1 MTTQL
6 NSKRRLAPYIL
17 VELSNITSV
26 AASAMVFIALPWL
39 ALELTGS
46 AASAGAL
53 VALTSI
59 PGIFF
64 GPILGTLIDRIGRRL
79 SGYIAEGLSA
89 ITILMIPIANAFI
102 EITIVLLVLLALSR
116 AMVNPAGGT
125 ARKSIIPDVAGP
137 AGLSLERANSIHEAV
152 FATGFAIGPAVG
164 ALFIGLIGP
173 YDVFIV
179 VAIFSAASAVSMFF
193 VRTSEA
199 RGDGVSETGS
209 LLKDTLYGAKTILK
223 TPAVLLGMGFVMTLA
238 MIYLPT
244 EMVVLPAH
252 FNALDNAEGLGFLIS
267 TMAGASVAGAL
278 LFEKLQRRFKYSTIL
293 KFGFIGLGSSVLLM
307 SLLPPFWVLLILGA
321 VLGFSWGPLMPMLN
335 TVIQRVIPENMRGR
349 VFGIE
354 MTIWGAG
361 PTLTAVGVGLAVDGV
376 GVQPVY
382 FVLACIV
389 LTLAVLITFN
399 KSNKQLDAA
408 RDLAPVN

>member
-1 MTTQL
+1 L
-6 NSKRRLAPYIL
+6 PYLL

-26 AASAMVFIALPWL
+26 ISGSMVFIALPWL
-39 ALELTGS
+39 ALEITGS

-64 GPILGTLIDRIGRRL
+64 GPILGTLIDRIGRRI
-79 SGYIAEGLSA
+79 SGFVSEVLTAL
-89 ITILMIPIANAFI
+89 TILLIPVVHNSI
-102 EITIVLLVLLALSR
+102 EISFALLVLLALGR
-116 AMVNPAGGT
+116 AIVSPASST

-137 AGLSLERANSIHEAV
+137 SGLSLERANSIHEAV
-152 FATGFAIGPAVG
+152 FATGFAIGPAVA

-173 YDVFIV
+173 FDVFYV
-179 VAIFSAASAVSMFF
+179 VALFSTLSATALFF
-193 VRTSEA
+193 VRTKES

-209 LLKDTLYGAKTILK
+209 LLQDTILGAKTILK
-223 TPAVLLGMGFVMTLA
+223 TPAVLLGLSFVMTLA

-252 FNALDNAEGLGFLIS
+252 FNALDYAEGLGLLIS
-267 TMAGASVAGAL
+267 TMAGASVVGAL
-278 LFEKLQRRFKYSTIL
+278 LFEKLQKRFKYSTIL

-307 SLLPPFWVLLILGA
+307 SLLPPFWVMLILGA

-361 PTLTAVGVGLAVDGV
+361 PTLTAVVVGIAVDGF

-382 FVLACIV
+382 FVLATIV
-389 LTLAVLITFN
+389 LALSVFVSFN

-408 RDLAPVN
+408 RDLAPAI

>member
-1 MTTQL
+1 M
-6 NSKRRLAPYIL
+6 PYLL
-17 VELSNITSV
+17 VELSNITSII
-26 AASAMVFIALPWL
+26 SGSMVFIALPWL
-39 ALELTGS
+39 ALEITGS

-64 GPILGTLIDRIGRRL
+64 GPILGTLIDRIGRRI
-79 SGYIAEGLSA
+79 SGFVSEVLTAL
-89 ITILMIPIANAFI
+89 TILLIPVVHNSI
-102 EITIVLLVLLALSR
+102 EISFALLVLLALGR
-116 AMVNPAGGT
+116 AIVSPASST

-137 AGLSLERANSIHEAV
+137 SGLSLERANSIHEAV
-152 FATGFAIGPAVG
+152 FATGFAIGPAVA

-173 YDVFIV
+173 FDVFYV
-179 VAIFSAASAVSMFF
+179 VALFSTLSATALFF
-193 VRTSEA
+193 VRTKES

-209 LLKDTLYGAKTILK
+209 LLQDTILGAKTILK
-223 TPAVLLGMGFVMTLA
+223 TPAVLLGLSFVMTLA

-252 FNALDNAEGLGFLIS
+252 FNALDYAEGLGLLIS
-267 TMAGASVAGAL
+267 TMAGASVVGAL
-278 LFEKLQRRFKYSTIL
+278 LFEKLQKRFKYSTIL

-307 SLLPPFWVLLILGA
+307 SLLPPFWVMLILGA

-361 PTLTAVGVGLAVDGV
+361 PTLTAVIVGIAVDGF

-382 FVLACIV
+382 FVLATIV
-389 LTLAVLITFN
+389 LALSVFVSFN

-408 RDLAPVN
+408 RDLAPAI

>member
-1 MTTQL
+1 
-6 NSKRRLAPYIL
+6 
-17 VELSNITSV
+17 
-26 AASAMVFIALPWL
+26 MVFIALPWL
-39 ALELTGS
+39 ALEITGS

-59 PGIFF
+59 PAIIF
-64 GPILGTLIDRIGRRL
+64 GPILGTLIDRIGRRI
-79 SGYIAEGLSA
+79 SGFVSEVLTAL
-89 ITILMIPIANAFI
+89 TILLIPVVHSSI
-102 EITIVLLVLLALSR
+102 EITFALLVLLALGR
-116 AMVNPAGGT
+116 AIVSPASST

-137 AGLSLERANSIHEAV
+137 SGLSLERANSIHEAV
-152 FATGFAIGPAVG
+152 FATGFAIGPAVA

-173 YDVFIV
+173 FDVFYV
-179 VAIFSAASAVSMFF
+179 VACFSALSATALFF
-193 VRTSEA
+193 VKTAEA

-209 LLKDTLYGAKTILK
+209 LLRDTILGAKTILK
-223 TPAVLLGMGFVMTLA
+223 TPAVLLGLSFVMTLA
-238 MIYLPT
+238 MVYLPT

-252 FNALDNAEGLGFLIS
+252 FNALDNAEGLGILIS
-267 TMAGASVAGAL
+267 TMAGASVVGAL
-278 LFEKLQRRFKYSTIL
+278 LFEKLQKIFRYSTIL

-307 SLLPPFWVLLILGA
+307 SLLPPFWILLILGA

-361 PTLTAVGVGLAVDGV
+361 PTLTAVAVGIAVDGV

-382 FVLACIV
+382 FFLAAIV
-389 LTLAVLITFN
+389 LVLSVFVSFN

-408 RDLAPVN
+408 RDLAPAI

>member
-1 MTTQL
+1 LSNQL
-6 NSKRRLAPYIL
+6 GTKRRLAPYVL

-26 AASAMVFIALPWL
+26 ISTSMAFIALPWL

-64 GPILGTLIDRIGRRL
+64 GPVLGTLIDRIGRRL
-79 SGYIAEGLSA
+79 SGYIAEALAAVS
-89 ITILMIPIANAFI
+89 ILMIPIANAYV
-102 EITIVLLVLLALSR
+102 EITFILLVLLALSR
-116 AMVNPAGGT
+116 AIVSPAGGT

-137 AGLSLERANSIHEAV
+137 AKLSLERANSIHEAV

-173 YDVFIV
+173 YDVFLV
-179 VAIFSAASAVSMFF
+179 VAIFSALSAVSMFF
-193 VRTSEA
+193 VRAKEE
-199 RGDGVSETGS
+199 RGDGISETGS
-209 LLKDTLYGAKTILK
+209 LLRDTVLGAKTILK
-223 TPAVLLGMGFVMTLA
+223 TPAVLLGLSFVMTLA

-252 FNALDNAEGLGFLIS
+252 FNALENAEGLGLLIS

-278 LFEKLQRRFKYSTIL
+278 LFERLQKRLKYSTIL
-293 KFGFIGLGSSVLLM
+293 KLGFIGIGTSVLGM
-307 SLLPPFWVLLILGA
+307 SLLPALPIMLILGA

-361 PTLTAVGVGLAVDGV
+361 PTLTAVGVGLAVDGF

-382 FVLACIV
+382 FFLAAIVLVLAVFIS
-389 LTLAVLITFN
+389 FN
-399 KSNKQLDAA
+399 RGNKDLNKAQL
-408 RDLAPVN
+408 LAPAV

>member
-1 MTTQL
+1 L
-6 NSKRRLAPYIL
+6 PYLL
-17 VELSNITSV
+17 VELSNITSII
-26 AASAMVFIALPWL
+26 SGSMVFIALPWL
-39 ALELTGS
+39 ALEITGS

-64 GPILGTLIDRIGRRL
+64 GPILGTLIDRIGRRI
-79 SGYIAEGLSA
+79 SGFVSEVLTAL
-89 ITILMIPIANAFI
+89 TILLIPVVHNSI
-102 EITIVLLVLLALSR
+102 EISFALLVLLALGR
-116 AMVNPAGGT
+116 AIVSPASST

-137 AGLSLERANSIHEAV
+137 SGLSLERANSIHEAV
-152 FATGFAIGPAVG
+152 FATGFAIGPAVA

-173 YDVFIV
+173 FDVFYV
-179 VAIFSAASAVSMFF
+179 VALFSTLSATALFF
-193 VRTSEA
+193 VRTKES

-209 LLKDTLYGAKTILK
+209 LLQDTILGAKTILK
-223 TPAVLLGMGFVMTLA
+223 TPAVLLGLSFVMTLA

-252 FNALDNAEGLGFLIS
+252 FNALDYAEGLGLLIS
-267 TMAGASVAGAL
+267 TMAGASVVGAL
-278 LFEKLQRRFKYSTIL
+278 LFEKLQKRFKYSTIL

-307 SLLPPFWVLLILGA
+307 SLLPPFWVMLILGA

-361 PTLTAVGVGLAVDGV
+361 PTLTAVIVGIAVDGF

-382 FVLACIV
+382 FVLATIV
-389 LTLAVLITFN
+389 LALSVFVSFN

-408 RDLAPVN
+408 RELAPAI

>member
-1 MTTQL
+1 MARQKGSTL
-6 NSKRRLAPYIL
+6 PYLL

-26 AASAMVFIALPWL
+26 ISGSMVFIALPWL
-39 ALELTGS
+39 ALEITGS

-64 GPILGTLIDRIGRRL
+64 GPILGTLIDRIGRRI
-79 SGYIAEGLSA
+79 SGFISEVLTAL
-89 ITILMIPIANAFI
+89 TILLIPVVHSSI
-102 EITIVLLVLLALSR
+102 EISFALLVLLALGR
-116 AMVNPAGGT
+116 AIVSPASST

-137 AGLSLERANSIHEAV
+137 SGLSLERANSIHEAV
-152 FATGFAIGPAVG
+152 FATGFAIGPAV
-164 ALFIGLIGP
+164 AAFFIGLIGP
-173 YDVFIV
+173 FDVFYV
-179 VAIFSAASAVSMFF
+179 VALFSTLSAIALFF
-193 VRTSEA
+193 VRTKES

-209 LLKDTLYGAKTILK
+209 LLQDTILGAKTILK
-223 TPAVLLGMGFVMTLA
+223 TPAVLLGLSFTMTLA

-252 FNALDNAEGLGFLIS
+252 FNALNYAEGLGILIS
-267 TMAGASVAGAL
+267 TMAGASVVGAL
-278 LFEKLQRRFKYSTIL
+278 LFEKLQKKFKYSTIL

-307 SLLPPFWVLLILGA
+307 SFLPPFWILLILGA

-361 PTLTAVGVGLAVDGV
+361 PTLTAVAVGIAVDGV

-382 FVLACIV
+382 FVLAVIV
-389 LTLAVLITFN
+389 LALSVFVSFN

-408 RDLAPVN
+408 RDLAPAI

>member
-1 MTTQL
+1 M
-6 NSKRRLAPYIL
+6 APYL
-17 VELSNITSV
+17 FVELSNITSV
-26 AASAMVFIALPWL
+26 ISGSMVFIALPWL
-39 ALELTGS
+39 ALEITGS

-64 GPILGTLIDRIGRRL
+64 GPILGTLIDRIGRRV
-79 SGYIAEGLSA
+79 SGFISEVLTAL
-89 ITILMIPIANAFI
+89 TILLIPVVHSSI
-102 EITIVLLVLLALSR
+102 EISFALLVLLALGR
-116 AMVNPAGGT
+116 AIVSPASST
-125 ARKSIIPDVAGP
+125 ARKSILPDVAGP
-137 AGLSLERANSIHEAV
+137 SGLSLERANSIHEAV
-152 FATGFAIGPAVG
+152 FATGFAIGPAVA

-173 YDVFIV
+173 FDVFYV
-179 VAIFSAASAVSMFF
+179 VALFSTLSATALFF
-193 VRTSEA
+193 ARTKES

-209 LLKDTLYGAKTILK
+209 LLQDTILGAKTILK
-223 TPAVLLGMGFVMTLA
+223 TPAVLLGLSFVMTLA

-252 FNALDNAEGLGFLIS
+252 FNALNYAEGLGLLIS
-267 TMAGASVAGAL
+267 TMASASVVGAL
-278 LFEKLQRRFKYSTIL
+278 LFEKLQKRFKYSTIM

-307 SLLPPFWVLLILGA
+307 SFLPPFWVMLILGA

-361 PTLTAVGVGLAVDGV
+361 PTLTAVVVGIAVDGF

-382 FVLACIV
+382 FVLAVIV
-389 LTLAVLITFN
+389 LALSVFVSFN

-408 RDLAPVN
+408 RDLAPAT

>member
-1 MTTQL
+1 MAKTKHSL
-6 NSKRRLAPYIL
+6 VPYFF

-26 AASAMVFIALPWL
+26 IATSMVFIALPWL
-39 ALELTGS
+39 ALEITGS

-64 GPILGTLIDRIGRRL
+64 GPILGTLIDRIGRRI
-79 SGYIAEGLSA
+79 SGFISEALAAIA
-89 ITILMIPIANAFI
+89 ILMIPVANMYV
-102 EITIVLLVLLALSR
+102 EITFVLLVLLALSR
-116 AMVNPAGGT
+116 AMVSPAGGT

-164 ALFIGLIGP
+164 AFFIGLIGP
-173 YDVFIV
+173 YNVFIV
-179 VAIFSAASAVSMFF
+179 VAVFSALSALAIFL
-193 VRTSEA
+193 VRVTEA

-209 LLKDTLYGAKTILK
+209 LFKDTVLGAKTILK
-223 TPAVLLGMGFVMTLA
+223 TPAVLLGMSFVMTLA

-252 FNALDNAEGLGFLIS
+252 FNAINSAEGLGLLIS

-278 LFEKLQRRFKYSTIL
+278 LFEKLQQRFRYSTIL
-293 KFGFIGLGSSVLLM
+293 KFGFIGIGTSVLLM
-307 SLLPPFWVLLILGA
+307 SLLPALPVMLILGA

-361 PTLTAVGVGLAVDGV
+361 PTLTAVAVGLAVDGV

-382 FVLACIV
+382 FFLASLVLA
-389 LTLAVLITFN
+389 LAVFITFN
-399 KSNKQLDAA
+399 KANRQLDAA
-408 RDLAPVN
+408 RELAPEP

>member
-1 MTTQL
+1 
-6 NSKRRLAPYIL
+6 LARQKGSTLPYLL

-26 AASAMVFIALPWL
+26 ISGSMVFIALPWL
-39 ALELTGS
+39 ALEITGS

-53 VALTSI
+53 IALTSI

-64 GPILGTLIDRIGRRL
+64 GPILGTLIDRIGRRI
-79 SGYIAEGLSA
+79 SGFVSEVLSA
-89 ITILMIPIANAFI
+89 LTILLIPVVHNSI
-102 EITIVLLVLLALSR
+102 EITFALLVLLALGR
-116 AMVNPAGGT
+116 AIVSPASLT

-137 AGLSLERANSIHEAV
+137 SGLSLERANSIHEAV
-152 FATGFAIGPAVG
+152 FATGFAIGPAVA

-173 YDVFIV
+173 FDVFYIV
-179 VAIFSAASAVSMFF
+179 AFFSTLSATALFF
-193 VRTSEA
+193 VKTKEA

-209 LLKDTLYGAKTILK
+209 LLKDTILGAKTILN
-223 TPAVLLGMGFVMTLA
+223 TPAVLLGMSFVMTLA
-238 MIYLPT
+238 MVYLPT

-252 FNALDNAEGLGFLIS
+252 FNALNYAEGLGILIS
-267 TMAGASVAGAL
+267 TMAGASVVGAL
-278 LFEKLQRRFKYSTIL
+278 LFERLQKLFKYSTIL
-293 KFGFIGLGSSVLLM
+293 KFGFIGLGSSVMLM
-307 SLLPPFWVLLILGA
+307 SLMPPFLIMLVLGA

-361 PTLTAVGVGLAVDGV
+361 PTLTAVAVGLAVDGF

-382 FVLACIV
+382 FFLAALVLGISVIV
-389 LTLAVLITFN
+389 SFN
-399 KSNKQLDAA
+399 RTNQKLDDAKFVVA
-408 RDLAPVN
+408 Q

>member
-1 MTTQL
+1 
-6 NSKRRLAPYIL
+6 LAPYIF
-17 VELSNITSV
+17 VELSNITGVIAGS
-26 AASAMVFIALPWL
+26 MVFIALPWL
-39 ALELTGS
+39 ALEITGS

-64 GPILGTLIDRIGRRL
+64 GPILGTLIDRIGRRI
-79 SGYIAEGLSA
+79 SGTIAEALA
-89 ITILMIPIANAFI
+89 ALTILLIPVVHNSI
-102 EITIVLLVLLALSR
+102 EITFALLVLLALGR
-116 AMVNPAGGT
+116 AIVSPACST

-137 AGLSLERANSIHEAV
+137 AGISLERANSIHEAV

-173 YDVFIV
+173 FDVFYV
-179 VAIFSAASAVSMFF
+179 VAFFSTLSAIALFLVK
-193 VRTSEA
+193 TQEA

-209 LLKDTLYGAKTILK
+209 LFRDTVLGAKTILK

-238 MIYLPT
+238 MVYLPT

-252 FNALDNAEGLGFLIS
+252 FNALDYAEGLGLLIS
-267 TMAGASVAGAL
+267 TMAGASVVGAL
-278 LFEKLQRRFKYSTIL
+278 LFEKLQMMFKYSTIL

-307 SLLPPFWVLLILGA
+307 SLLPPFWILLILGA

-361 PTLTAVGVGLAVDGV
+361 PTLTAVAVGVAVDGV

-382 FVLACIV
+382 FFLAAIVLALSV
-389 LTLAVLITFN
+389 FVSFN

-408 RDLAPVN
+408 RDLAPVS

>member
-1 MTTQL
+1 
-6 NSKRRLAPYIL
+6 
-17 VELSNITSV
+17 
-26 AASAMVFIALPWL
+26 MVFIALPWL
-39 ALELTGS
+39 ALEITGS

-64 GPILGTLIDRIGRRL
+64 GPILGTLIDRIGRRI
-79 SGYIAEGLSA
+79 SGFISEVLTAL
-89 ITILMIPIANAFI
+89 TILLIPVVHNSI
-102 EITIVLLVLLALSR
+102 EISFALLVLLALGR
-116 AMVNPAGGT
+116 AIVSPASST

-137 AGLSLERANSIHEAV
+137 SGLSLERANSIHEAV
-152 FATGFAIGPAVG
+152 FATGFAIGPAVA

-173 YDVFIV
+173 FDVFYV
-179 VAIFSAASAVSMFF
+179 VALFSTLSATALFF
-193 VRTSEA
+193 VRTKES

-209 LLKDTLYGAKTILK
+209 LLQDTILGAKTILK
-223 TPAVLLGMGFVMTLA
+223 TPAVLLGLSFVMTLA

-252 FNALDNAEGLGFLIS
+252 FNALDYAEGLGLLIS
-267 TMAGASVAGAL
+267 TMAGASVVGAL
-278 LFEKLQRRFKYSTIL
+278 LFEKLQTRFKYSTIL

-307 SLLPPFWVLLILGA
+307 SLLPPFWVMLILGA

-361 PTLTAVGVGLAVDGV
+361 PTLTAVVVGIAVDGV

-382 FVLACIV
+382 FVLATIV
-389 LTLAVLITFN
+389 LALSVFVSFN

-408 RDLAPVN
+408 RDLAPAI

>member
-1 MTTQL
+1 
-6 NSKRRLAPYIL
+6 LARQKGSTLPYLL

-26 AASAMVFIALPWL
+26 ISGSMVFIALPWL
-39 ALELTGS
+39 ALEITGS

-64 GPILGTLIDRIGRRL
+64 GPILGTLIDRIGRRV
-79 SGYIAEGLSA
+79 SGFISEVLTAL
-89 ITILMIPIANAFI
+89 TILLIPVVHSSI
-102 EITIVLLVLLALSR
+102 EISFALLVLLALGR
-116 AMVNPAGGT
+116 AIVSPASST

-137 AGLSLERANSIHEAV
+137 SGLSLERANSIHEAV
-152 FATGFAIGPAVG
+152 FATGFAIGPAVA

-173 YDVFIV
+173 FDVFYV
-179 VAIFSAASAVSMFF
+179 VALFSTLSATALFF
-193 VRTSEA
+193 VRTKES

-209 LLKDTLYGAKTILK
+209 LLQDTILGAKTILK
-223 TPAVLLGMGFVMTLA
+223 TPAVLLGLSFVMTLA

-252 FNALDNAEGLGFLIS
+252 FNALDYAEGLGLLIS
-267 TMAGASVAGAL
+267 TMAGASVVGAL
-278 LFEKLQRRFKYSTIL
+278 LFEKLQTRFKYSTIL

-307 SLLPPFWVLLILGA
+307 SLLPPFWVMLILGA

-361 PTLTAVGVGLAVDGV
+361 PTLTAVVVGIAVDGV

-382 FVLACIV
+382 FVLAVIV
-389 LTLAVLITFN
+389 LALSVFVSFN

-408 RDLAPVN
+408 RDLAPAI

>member
-1 MTTQL
+1 
-6 NSKRRLAPYIL
+6 
-17 VELSNITSV
+17 
-26 AASAMVFIALPWL
+26 MVFIALPWL
-39 ALELTGS
+39 ALEITGS

-64 GPILGTLIDRIGRRL
+64 GPILGTLIDRIGRRI
-79 SGYIAEGLSA
+79 SGFISEVLTAV
-89 ITILMIPIANAFI
+89 TILLIPVVHNSI
-102 EITIVLLVLLALSR
+102 EISFALLVLLALGR
-116 AMVNPAGGT
+116 AIVSPASST

-137 AGLSLERANSIHEAV
+137 SGLSLERANSIHEAV
-152 FATGFAIGPAVG
+152 FATGFAIGPAVA

-173 YDVFIV
+173 FDVFYV
-179 VAIFSAASAVSMFF
+179 VAFFSTLSATALFF
-193 VRTSEA
+193 VRTKES

-209 LLKDTLYGAKTILK
+209 LLQDTILGAKTVLK
-223 TPAVLLGMGFVMTLA
+223 TPAVLLGLSFVMTLA
-238 MIYLPT
+238 MVYLPT

-252 FNALDNAEGLGFLIS
+252 FNALDYAEGLGILIS
-267 TMAGASVAGAL
+267 TMAGASVVGAL
-278 LFEKLQRRFKYSTIL
+278 LFEKLQKKFKYSTIM

-361 PTLTAVGVGLAVDGV
+361 PTLTAVAVGIAVDGV

-382 FVLACIV
+382 LFLAVIV
-389 LTLAVLITFN
+389 LVLSVFVSFN

-408 RDLAPVN
+408 RDLAPAT

>member
-1 MTTQL
+1 MSNQV
-6 NSKRRLAPYIL
+6 SIKRRLAPYIF
-17 VELSNITSV
+17 VEFSNITSV
-26 AASAMVFIALPWL
+26 IASSMVFIALPWL
-39 ALELTGS
+39 ALEITGS

-64 GPILGTLIDRIGRRL
+64 GPILGTLIDRIGRRV
-79 SGYIAEGLSA
+79 SGFISEALAA
-89 ITILMIPIANAFI
+89 ITILMIPIANAYV
-102 EITIVLLVLLALSR
+102 EITFVLLVLLAISR
-116 AMVNPAGGT
+116 AMVSPAGGT

-173 YDVFIV
+173 YNVFAV
-179 VAIFSAASAVSMFF
+179 VSVFSAISAVSIFL
-193 VRTSEA
+193 VKTTEA
-199 RGDGVSETGS
+199 RGDGISETGS
-209 LLKDTLYGAKTILK
+209 LFQDTILGAKTILK

-244 EMVVLPAH
+244 EMVVLPSH
-252 FNALDNAEGLGFLIS
+252 FNGIKSAEGLGILIS
-267 TMAGASVAGAL
+267 TMAGASVVGAL
-278 LFEKLQRRFKYSTIL
+278 LFEKLQKMFKYSTIL

-307 SLLPPFWVLLILGA
+307 SLLPPFWILLILGA

-361 PTLTAVGVGLAVDGV
+361 PTLTAVAVGIAVDSV

-382 FVLACIV
+382 FFLAAIVLALSV
-389 LTLAVLITFN
+389 FVSFN

-408 RDLAPVN
+408 RELTPAQ

>member
-1 MTTQL
+1 
-6 NSKRRLAPYIL
+6 
-17 VELSNITSV
+17 
-26 AASAMVFIALPWL
+26 MVFIALPWL

-59 PGIFF
+59 PGLFF
-64 GPILGTLIDRIGRRL
+64 GPILGTLIDRIGRRI
-79 SGYIAEGLSA
+79 SGYISEALSA
-89 ITILMIPIANAFI
+89 LTILMIPIANAFVD
-102 EITIVLLVLLALSR
+102 ITIVLLVLLALSR
-116 AMVNPAGGT
+116 ALVSPAGGT

-173 YDVFIV
+173 FDVFIV
-179 VAIFSAASAVSMFF
+179 VAIFSAISAVSMFL
-193 VRTSEA
+193 VRTKES

-209 LLKDTLYGAKTILK
+209 LLRDTLLGAKTILK
-223 TPAVLLGMGFVMTLA
+223 TPAVLLGMSFVMTLA

-252 FNALDNAEGLGFLIS
+252 FNKIDNAEGLGILIS
-267 TMAGASVAGAL
+267 TMAAASVVGAL
-278 LFEKLQRRFKYSTIL
+278 LFERLQKKFKYSTIL
-293 KFGFIGLGSSVLLM
+293 KLGFIGLGSSVLLM
-307 SLLPPFWVLLILGA
+307 SLLPPFWILLILGA

-335 TVIQRVIPENMRGR
+335 TVIQRVVPENMRGR

-382 FVLACIV
+382 FFLASIVLA
-389 LTLAVLITFN
+389 LAVFVSFN
-399 KSNKQLDAA
+399 KTNRQLDAA
-408 RDLAPVN
+408 RDLAPAT

>member
-1 MTTQL
+1 
-6 NSKRRLAPYIL
+6 LARQKGSTLPYLL

-26 AASAMVFIALPWL
+26 ISGSMVFIALPWL
-39 ALELTGS
+39 ALEITGS

-64 GPILGTLIDRIGRRL
+64 GPILGTLIDLIGRRI
-79 SGYIAEGLSA
+79 SGFISEVLTAL
-89 ITILMIPIANAFI
+89 TILLIPVVHNSI
-102 EITIVLLVLLALSR
+102 EISFALLVLLALGR
-116 AMVNPAGGT
+116 AIVSPASST

-137 AGLSLERANSIHEAV
+137 SGLSLERANSIHEAV
-152 FATGFAIGPAVG
+152 FATGFAIGPAVA

-173 YDVFIV
+173 FDVFYV
-179 VAIFSAASAVSMFF
+179 VALFSTLSATALFF
-193 VRTSEA
+193 VRTKES

-209 LLKDTLYGAKTILK
+209 LLQDTILGAKTILK
-223 TPAVLLGMGFVMTLA
+223 TPAVLLGLSFVMTLA

-252 FNALDNAEGLGFLIS
+252 FNALDYAEGLGLLIS
-267 TMAGASVAGAL
+267 TMAGASVVGAL
-278 LFEKLQRRFKYSTIL
+278 LFEKLQKRFKYSTIM

-307 SLLPPFWVLLILGA
+307 SFLPPFWVMLILGA

-361 PTLTAVGVGLAVDGV
+361 PTLTAVVVGIAVDGV

-382 FVLACIV
+382 FVLAVIV
-389 LTLAVLITFN
+389 LALSVFVSFN

-408 RDLAPVN
+408 RDLAPAA

>member
-1 MTTQL
+1 
-6 NSKRRLAPYIL
+6 
-17 VELSNITSV
+17 
-26 AASAMVFIALPWL
+26 MVFIALPWL
-39 ALELTGS
+39 ALEITGS

-64 GPILGTLIDRIGRRL
+64 GPILGTLIDRIGRRI
-79 SGYIAEGLSA
+79 SGFISEVLTAL
-89 ITILMIPIANAFI
+89 TILLIPIVHNSI
-102 EITIVLLVLLALSR
+102 EITFTLLVLLALGR
-116 AMVNPAGGT
+116 AIVSPASST

-137 AGLSLERANSIHEAV
+137 SGLSLERANSIHEAV
-152 FATGFAIGPAVG
+152 FATGFAIGPAVA

-173 YDVFIV
+173 FDVFYV
-179 VAIFSAASAVSMFF
+179 VAFFSALSATALFL
-193 VRTSEA
+193 VRTKES

-209 LLKDTLYGAKTILK
+209 LLQDTILGAKTIIK
-223 TPAVLLGMGFVMTLA
+223 TPAVLLGLSFVMTLA
-238 MIYLPT
+238 MVYLPT

-252 FNALDNAEGLGFLIS
+252 FNALDYAEGLGILIS
-267 TMAGASVAGAL
+267 TMAGASVVGAL
-278 LFEKLQRRFKYSTIL
+278 LFEKLQKRFKYSTIL

-307 SLLPPFWVLLILGA
+307 SFLPPFWILLILGA

-361 PTLTAVGVGLAVDGV
+361 PTLTAVAVGIAVDGV

-382 FVLACIV
+382 FFLAVIVLALSV
-389 LTLAVLITFN
+389 FVSFN

-408 RDLAPVN
+408 RDLAPAI

>member
-1 MTTQL
+1 
-6 NSKRRLAPYIL
+6 LARQKGSTLPYLL

-26 AASAMVFIALPWL
+26 ISGSMVFIALPWL
-39 ALELTGS
+39 ALEITGS

-64 GPILGTLIDRIGRRL
+64 GPILGTLIDRIGRRI
-79 SGYIAEGLSA
+79 SGFISEVLTAL
-89 ITILMIPIANAFI
+89 TILLIPVVHNSI
-102 EITIVLLVLLALSR
+102 EISFALLVLLALGR
-116 AMVNPAGGT
+116 AIVSPASST

-137 AGLSLERANSIHEAV
+137 SGLSLERANSIHEAV
-152 FATGFAIGPAVG
+152 FATGFAIGPAVA

-173 YDVFIV
+173 FDVFYV
-179 VAIFSAASAVSMFF
+179 VALFSTLSATALFF
-193 VRTSEA
+193 VRTKES

-209 LLKDTLYGAKTILK
+209 LLQDTILGARTILK
-223 TPAVLLGMGFVMTLA
+223 TPAVLLGLSFVMTLA

-252 FNALDNAEGLGFLIS
+252 FNALDYAEGLGLLIS
-267 TMAGASVAGAL
+267 TMAGASVVGAL
-278 LFEKLQRRFKYSTIL
+278 LFEKLQKRFKYSTIM

-307 SLLPPFWVLLILGA
+307 SFLPPFWVMLILGA

-361 PTLTAVGVGLAVDGV
+361 PTLTAVVVGIAVDGV

-382 FVLACIV
+382 FVLAVIV
-389 LTLAVLITFN
+389 LALSVFVSFN

-408 RDLAPVN
+408 RDLAPAA

>member
-1 MTTQL
+1 
-6 NSKRRLAPYIL
+6 
-17 VELSNITSV
+17 
-26 AASAMVFIALPWL
+26 MVFIALPWL
-39 ALELTGS
+39 ALELTGT
-46 AASAGAL
+46 AASAGVL

-59 PGIFF
+59 PGLFF
-64 GPILGTLIDRIGRRL
+64 GPILGTLIDRIGRRI
-79 SGYIAEGLSA
+79 SGYVSEALA
-89 ITILMIPIANAFI
+89 ALTILMIPIAHAFV
-102 EITIVLLVLLALSR
+102 EITIVLLVLLAVSR
-116 AMVNPAGGT
+116 AVVSPAGVT

-137 AGLSLERANSIHEAV
+137 ANLSLERANSIHEAV

-173 YDVFIV
+173 FDVFIV
-179 VAIFSAASAVSMFF
+179 VAIFSAISAIAMFL
-193 VRTSEA
+193 VRSPES

-209 LLKDTLYGAKTILK
+209 LLRDTLLGAKTILK

-252 FNALDNAEGLGFLIS
+252 FNKIDNAEGLGILIS
-267 TMAGASVAGAL
+267 TMAGASVVGAL
-278 LFEKLQRRFKYSTIL
+278 LFEKLQVIFKYSTIL
-293 KFGFIGLGSSVLLM
+293 KLGFIGLGSSVLLM
-307 SLLPPFWVLLILGA
+307 SLLPPFWILLILGA

-335 TVIQRVIPENMRGR
+335 TVIQRVVPENMRGR

-382 FVLACIV
+382 FFLASIVLVLAV
-389 LTLAVLITFN
+389 FVSFN
-399 KSNKQLDAA
+399 KTNKQLDAA
-408 RDLAPVN
+408 RDLAPAI

>member
-1 MTTQL
+1 
-6 NSKRRLAPYIL
+6 
-17 VELSNITSV
+17 
-26 AASAMVFIALPWL
+26 MVFIALPWL
-39 ALELTGS
+39 ALEITGS

-64 GPILGTLIDRIGRRL
+64 GPILGTLIDRIGRRI
-79 SGYIAEGLSA
+79 SGFTSEVLTAV
-89 ITILMIPIANAFI
+89 TILLIPVVHSSI
-102 EITIVLLVLLALSR
+102 EISFALLVLLALGR
-116 AMVNPAGGT
+116 AIVSPASST

-137 AGLSLERANSIHEAV
+137 SGLSLERANSIHEAV
-152 FATGFAIGPAVG
+152 FATGFAIGPAVA

-173 YDVFIV
+173 FDVFYV
-179 VAIFSAASAVSMFF
+179 VAFFSTLSATALFF
-193 VRTSEA
+193 VRTKES

-209 LLKDTLYGAKTILK
+209 LLQDTILGAKTVLK
-223 TPAVLLGMGFVMTLA
+223 TPAVLLGLSFVMTLA
-238 MIYLPT
+238 MIYLPI

-252 FNALDNAEGLGFLIS
+252 FNALDYAEGLGILIS
-267 TMAGASVAGAL
+267 TMAGASVVGAL
-278 LFEKLQRRFKYSTIL
+278 LFEKLQKKFKYSTIM
-293 KFGFIGLGSSVLLM
+293 KFGFIGLGTSVLLM

-321 VLGFSWGPLMPMLN
+321 ILGFSWGPLMPMLN

-354 MTIWGAG
+354 STIWGAG
-361 PTLTAVGVGLAVDGV
+361 PTLTAVAVGIAVDGV

-382 FVLACIV
+382 LFLAVIV
-389 LTLAVLITFN
+389 LVLSVFVSFN

-408 RDLAPVN
+408 RDLAPAT

>member
-1 MTTQL
+1 
-6 NSKRRLAPYIL
+6 
-17 VELSNITSV
+17 
-26 AASAMVFIALPWL
+26 MVFIALPWL
-39 ALELTGS
+39 ALEITGS

-64 GPILGTLIDRIGRRL
+64 GPILGTLIDRIGRRI
-79 SGYIAEGLSA
+79 SGFISEVLTAL
-89 ITILMIPIANAFI
+89 TILLIPVVHNSI
-102 EITIVLLVLLALSR
+102 EISFALLVLLALGR
-116 AMVNPAGGT
+116 AIVSPASST

-137 AGLSLERANSIHEAV
+137 SGLSLERANSIHEAV
-152 FATGFAIGPAVG
+152 FATGFAIGPAVA

-173 YDVFIV
+173 FDVFYV
-179 VAIFSAASAVSMFF
+179 VALFSTLSATALFF
-193 VRTSEA
+193 VRTKES

-209 LLKDTLYGAKTILK
+209 LLQDTILGAKTILK
-223 TPAVLLGMGFVMTLA
+223 TPAVLLGLSFVMTLA

-252 FNALDNAEGLGFLIS
+252 FNALDYAEGLGLLIS
-267 TMAGASVAGAL
+267 TMAGASVVGAL
-278 LFEKLQRRFKYSTIL
+278 LFEKLQTRFKYSTIL

-307 SLLPPFWVLLILGA
+307 SLLPPFWVMLILGA

-361 PTLTAVGVGLAVDGV
+361 PTLTAVVVGIAVDGV

-382 FVLACIV
+382 FVLAVIV
-389 LTLAVLITFN
+389 LALSVFVSFN

-408 RDLAPVN
+408 RDLAPAI

>member
-1 MTTQL
+1 L
-6 NSKRRLAPYIL
+6 NTKRRIAPYIF
-17 VELSNITSV
+17 VELSNITGVIAGS
-26 AASAMVFIALPWL
+26 MVFIALPWL
-39 ALELTGS
+39 ALEITGS

-64 GPILGTLIDRIGRRL
+64 GPILGTLIDRIGRRI
-79 SGYIAEGLSA
+79 SGMVSELLSA
-89 ITILMIPIANAFI
+89 ITILLIPVVHHSI
-102 EITIVLLVLLALSR
+102 EVSFALLVLLALGR
-116 AMVNPAGGT
+116 AMVNPAAGT
-125 ARKSIIPDVAGP
+125 ARKSIIPDVAGG
-137 AGLSLERANSIHEAV
+137 AKLSLERANSIHEAV
-152 FATGFAIGPAVG
+152 FATGFAIGPAVA

-173 YDVFIV
+173 FDVFYV
-179 VAIFSAASAVSMFF
+179 VAFFSTLSAISLFL
-193 VRTSEA
+193 VRTPEA

-209 LLKDTLYGAKTILK
+209 LFKDTVLGAKTILK
-223 TPAVLLGMGFVMTLA
+223 TPAVLLGMSFVMTLA

-252 FNALDNAEGLGFLIS
+252 FNALDYAEGLGILIS
-267 TMAGASVAGAL
+267 TMAGASVVGAL
-278 LFEKLQRRFKYSTIL
+278 LFEKLQKMFKYSTIL

-307 SLLPPFWVLLILGA
+307 SFLPPFWVMLILGA

-361 PTLTAVGVGLAVDGV
+361 PTLTAVAVGIAVDGV

-382 FVLACIV
+382 FFLAAIVLALSV
-389 LTLAVLITFN
+389 FVSFN

-408 RDLAPVN
+408 RELSPAL

>member
-1 MTTQL
+1 MTT
-6 NSKRRLAPYIL
+6 SPRRLAPYL
-17 VELSNITSV
+17 FVELSNITSV
-26 AASAMVFIALPWL
+26 IAGSMVFIALPWL

-53 VALTSI
+53 IALTSI

-64 GPILGTLIDRIGRRL
+64 GPILGTLIDRVGRRI
-79 SGYIAEGLSA
+79 SGLISEALSA
-89 ITILMIPIANAFI
+89 VAILLIPVVHHYM
-102 EITIVLLVLLALSR
+102 EISFVLLVLLALAR
-116 AMVNPAGGT
+116 AVVNPAAGT

-152 FATGFAIGPAVG
+152 FATGFAIGPAV
-164 ALFIGLIGP
+164 AAAFIALIGP
-173 YDVFIV
+173 FDVFYV
-179 VAIFSAASAVSMFF
+179 VALFSAFSAVALFLAK
-193 VRTSEA
+193 TTEA

-209 LLKDTLYGAKTILK
+209 LFQDTVLGLKTILK
-223 TPAVLLGMGFVMTLA
+223 TPAVLLGMSFVMTLA

-252 FNALDNAEGLGFLIS
+252 FNAIGNAEGLGLLIS

-278 LFEKLQRRFKYSTIL
+278 LFEKLQQKFKYSTIL
-293 KFGFIGLGSSVLLM
+293 KMGFIGLGTSVLFM
-307 SLLPPFWVLLILGA
+307 SFLPPLPILLVLGA

-335 TVIQRVIPENMRGR
+335 TVVQRVIPENMRGR

-361 PTLTAVGVGLAVDGV
+361 PTLTAVAVGLAVDGA

-382 FVLACIV
+382 FFLASIVLALSLYISFERRNEDLNKAQL
-389 LTLAVLITFN
+389 LT
-399 KSNKQLDAA
+399 S
-408 RDLAPVN
+408 

>member
-1 MTTQL
+1 
-6 NSKRRLAPYIL
+6 
-17 VELSNITSV
+17 
-26 AASAMVFIALPWL
+26 MVFIALPWL
-39 ALELTGS
+39 ALEITGS

-64 GPILGTLIDRIGRRL
+64 GPILGTLIDRIGRRI
-79 SGYIAEGLSA
+79 SGFISEVLTAV
-89 ITILMIPIANAFI
+89 TILLIPVVHNSI
-102 EITIVLLVLLALSR
+102 EISFALLVLLALGR
-116 AMVNPAGGT
+116 AIVSPASST

-137 AGLSLERANSIHEAV
+137 SGLSLERANSIHEAV
-152 FATGFAIGPAVG
+152 FATGFAIGPAVA

-173 YDVFIV
+173 FDVFYV
-179 VAIFSAASAVSMFF
+179 VAFFSTLSATALFF
-193 VRTSEA
+193 VRTKES
-199 RGDGVSETGS
+199 RGDGISETGS
-209 LLKDTLYGAKTILK
+209 LLQDTILGAKTVLK
-223 TPAVLLGMGFVMTLA
+223 TPAVLLGLSFVMTLA
-238 MIYLPT
+238 MIYLPI

-252 FNALDNAEGLGFLIS
+252 FNALDYAEGLGILIS
-267 TMAGASVAGAL
+267 TMAGASVVGAL
-278 LFEKLQRRFKYSTIL
+278 LFEKLQKKFKYSTIM

-361 PTLTAVGVGLAVDGV
+361 PTLTAVAVGIAVDGV

-382 FVLACIV
+382 LFLAVIV
-389 LTLAVLITFN
+389 LVFSVFVSFN

-408 RDLAPVN
+408 RDLAPAT

>member
-1 MTTQL
+1 M
-6 NSKRRLAPYIL
+6 APYLL

-26 AASAMVFIALPWL
+26 IAQSMVFIALPWL
-39 ALELTGS
+39 ALEITGS

-64 GPILGTLIDRIGRRL
+64 GPILGTLIDRIGRRI
-79 SGYIAEGLSA
+79 SGIISETLAA
-89 ITILMIPIANAFI
+89 ITILLIPVVHNSVEVSFA
-102 EITIVLLVLLALSR
+102 LLVLLALGR
-116 AMVNPAGGT
+116 AMVAPAGGT
-125 ARKSIIPDVAGP
+125 SRKSIIPDVAGP
-137 AGLSLERANSIHEAV
+137 ARLSLERANSIHEAV

-173 YDVFIV
+173 FDVFYV
-179 VAIFSAASAVSMFF
+179 VAVFSALSATAMFF
-193 VRTSEA
+193 VKTKEA
-199 RGDGVSETGS
+199 RGDGISETGS
-209 LLKDTLYGAKTILK
+209 LLKDTVLGAKTILK
-223 TPAVLLGMGFVMTLA
+223 TPAVLLGMSFVMTLA

-252 FNALDNAEGLGFLIS
+252 FNGIKSAEGLGLLIS
-267 TMAGASVAGAL
+267 TMAGASVVGAL
-278 LFEKLQRRFKYSTIL
+278 LFERLQKVLRYSTIMKL
-293 KFGFIGLGSSVLLM
+293 GFIGIGSSVLLM
-307 SLLPPFWVLLILGA
+307 SFLPPFWLLLILGA

-361 PTLTAVGVGLAVDGV
+361 PTLTAVAVGLAVDGV

-382 FVLACIV
+382 FFLAAIVLAMSV
-389 LTLAVLITFN
+389 FVSFN
-399 KSNKQLDAA
+399 KANKQLDAA
-408 RDLAPVN
+408 RDLAPVV

>member
-1 MTTQL
+1 L
-6 NSKRRLAPYIL
+6 PYFL

-26 AASAMVFIALPWL
+26 ISGSMVFIALPWL
-39 ALELTGS
+39 ALEITGS

-64 GPILGTLIDRIGRRL
+64 GPILGTLIDRIGRRI
-79 SGYIAEGLSA
+79 SGFISEVLTAV
-89 ITILMIPIANAFI
+89 TILLIPVVHNSI
-102 EITIVLLVLLALSR
+102 EISFALLVLLALGR
-116 AMVNPAGGT
+116 AIVSPASST

-137 AGLSLERANSIHEAV
+137 SGLSLERANSIHEAV
-152 FATGFAIGPAVG
+152 FATGFAIGPAVA

-173 YDVFIV
+173 FDVFYV
-179 VAIFSAASAVSMFF
+179 VAFFSTLSATALFF
-193 VRTSEA
+193 VRTKES

-209 LLKDTLYGAKTILK
+209 LLQDTILGAKTVLK
-223 TPAVLLGMGFVMTLA
+223 TPAVLLGLSFVMTLA
-238 MIYLPT
+238 MIYLPI

-252 FNALDNAEGLGFLIS
+252 FNALDYAEGLGILIS
-267 TMAGASVAGAL
+267 TMAGASVVGAL
-278 LFEKLQRRFKYSTIL
+278 LFEKLQKKFKYSTIM

-361 PTLTAVGVGLAVDGV
+361 PTLTAVAVGIAVDGV

-382 FVLACIV
+382 FFLAAIV
-389 LTLAVLITFN
+389 LVLSVFVSFN

-408 RDLAPVN
+408 RDLAPAI

>member
-1 MTTQL
+1 
-6 NSKRRLAPYIL
+6 

-64 GPILGTLIDRIGRRL
+64 GPVLGTLIDRIGRRL

-89 ITILMIPIANAFI
+89 VTILMIPIANAFI

-179 VAIFSAASAVSMFF
+179 VAMFSAASAVAMFL
-193 VRTSEA
+193 VRTKEA
-199 RGDGVSETGS
+199 RGDGLSETGS
-209 LLKDTLYGAKTILK
+209 LLRDTLYGAKTILK
-223 TPAVLLGMGFVMTLA
+223 TPAVLLGMTFVMTLA

-252 FNALDNAEGLGFLIS
+252 FNALDNAEGLGLLIS

-278 LFEKLQRRFKYSTIL
+278 LFEKLQNRFRYSTIL

-307 SLLPPFWVLLILGA
+307 SLLPPFWLLLILGA
-321 VLGFSWGPLMPMLN
+321 ILGFSWGPLMPMLN

-382 FVLACIV
+382 FFLASIV
-389 LTLAVLITFN
+389 LVLAVLITFN
-399 KSNKQLDAA
+399 KSNKHFDAA
-408 RDLAPVN
+408 RDLAPAS

>member
-1 MTTQL
+1 M
-6 NSKRRLAPYIL
+6 PYFL

-26 AASAMVFIALPWL
+26 ISGSMVFIALPWL
-39 ALELTGS
+39 ALEITGS

-64 GPILGTLIDRIGRRL
+64 GPILGTLIDRIGRRI
-79 SGYIAEGLSA
+79 SGFISEVLTAV
-89 ITILMIPIANAFI
+89 TILLIPVVHNSI
-102 EITIVLLVLLALSR
+102 EISFALLVLLALGR
-116 AMVNPAGGT
+116 AIVSPASST

-137 AGLSLERANSIHEAV
+137 SGLSLERANSIHEAV
-152 FATGFAIGPAVG
+152 FATGFAIGPAVA

-173 YDVFIV
+173 FDVFYV
-179 VAIFSAASAVSMFF
+179 VAFFSTLSATALFF
-193 VRTSEA
+193 VRTKES

-209 LLKDTLYGAKTILK
+209 LLQDTILGAKTVLK
-223 TPAVLLGMGFVMTLA
+223 TPAVLLGLSFVMTLA
-238 MIYLPT
+238 MIYLPI

-252 FNALDNAEGLGFLIS
+252 FNALDYAEGLGILIS
-267 TMAGASVAGAL
+267 TMAGASVVGAL
-278 LFEKLQRRFKYSTIL
+278 LFEKLQEKFKYSTIM

-307 SLLPPFWVLLILGA
+307 SLLPPFWALLILGA

-361 PTLTAVGVGLAVDGV
+361 PTLTAVAVGIAVDGV

-382 FVLACIV
+382 LFLAVIV
-389 LTLAVLITFN
+389 LVLSVFVSFN

-408 RDLAPVN
+408 RDLAPAT

>member
-1 MTTQL
+1 
-6 NSKRRLAPYIL
+6 
-17 VELSNITSV
+17 
-26 AASAMVFIALPWL
+26 MVFIALPWL
-39 ALELTGS
+39 ALEITGS

-64 GPILGTLIDRIGRRL
+64 GPILGTLIDRIGRRV
-79 SGYIAEGLSA
+79 SGFISEVLTAL
-89 ITILMIPIANAFI
+89 TILLIPIVHNSI
-102 EITIVLLVLLALSR
+102 EISFALLVLLALGR
-116 AMVNPAGGT
+116 AIVSPASST

-137 AGLSLERANSIHEAV
+137 SGLSLERANSIHEAV
-152 FATGFAIGPAVG
+152 FATGFAIGPAVA

-173 YDVFIV
+173 FDVFYV
-179 VAIFSAASAVSMFF
+179 VAFFSTLSATALFF
-193 VRTSEA
+193 VRTKES

-209 LLKDTLYGAKTILK
+209 LLKDTVLGARTILK
-223 TPAVLLGMGFVMTLA
+223 TPAVLLGLSFVMTLA

-252 FNALDNAEGLGFLIS
+252 FNALNYAEGLGLLIS
-267 TMAGASVAGAL
+267 TMAGASVVGAL
-278 LFEKLQRRFKYSTIL
+278 LFEKLQKRFKYSTIM

-307 SLLPPFWVLLILGA
+307 SFLPPFWVMLILGA

-361 PTLTAVGVGLAVDGV
+361 PTLTAVVVGIAVDGV

-382 FVLACIV
+382 FVLAVIV
-389 LTLAVLITFN
+389 LALSVFVSFN

-408 RDLAPVN
+408 RDLAPAT

>member
-1 MTTQL
+1 L
-6 NSKRRLAPYIL
+6 PYLL

-26 AASAMVFIALPWL
+26 ISGSMVFIALPWL
-39 ALELTGS
+39 ALEITGS

-64 GPILGTLIDRIGRRL
+64 GPILGTLIDRIGRRI
-79 SGYIAEGLSA
+79 SGFVSEVLTAL
-89 ITILMIPIANAFI
+89 TILLIPVVHNSI
-102 EITIVLLVLLALSR
+102 EISFALLVLLALGR
-116 AMVNPAGGT
+116 AIVSPASST

-137 AGLSLERANSIHEAV
+137 SGLSLERANSIHEAV
-152 FATGFAIGPAVG
+152 FATGFAIGPAVA

-173 YDVFIV
+173 FDVFYV
-179 VAIFSAASAVSMFF
+179 VALFSTLSATALFF
-193 VRTSEA
+193 VRTKES

-209 LLKDTLYGAKTILK
+209 LLQDTILGAKTILK
-223 TPAVLLGMGFVMTLA
+223 TPAVLLGLSFVMTLA

-252 FNALDNAEGLGFLIS
+252 FNALDYAEGLGLLIS
-267 TMAGASVAGAL
+267 TMAGASVVGAL
-278 LFEKLQRRFKYSTIL
+278 LFEKLQKRFKYSTIL

-307 SLLPPFWVLLILGA
+307 SLLPPFWVMLILGA

-361 PTLTAVGVGLAVDGV
+361 PTLTAVVVGIAVDGF

-382 FVLACIV
+382 FVLASIV
-389 LTLAVLITFN
+389 LALSVFVSFN

-408 RDLAPVN
+408 RDLAPAI

>member
-1 MTTQL
+1 
-6 NSKRRLAPYIL
+6 
-17 VELSNITSV
+17 
-26 AASAMVFIALPWL
+26 MVFIALPWL

-179 VAIFSAASAVSMFF
+179 VAIFSAASALAMFF
-193 VRTSEA
+193 VKTKEA

-209 LLKDTLYGAKTILK
+209 LLKDTLYGVKTILK
-223 TPAVLLGMGFVMTLA
+223 TPAVLLGLGFVMTLA

-293 KFGFIGLGSSVLLM
+293 KFGFIGLGSSMLLM
-307 SLLPPFWVLLILGA
+307 SLIPPFWILLILGA

-361 PTLTAVGVGLAVDGV
+361 PTLTAVAVGLAVDAV

-382 FVLACIV
+382 LILALLVLGLSVA
-389 LTLAVLITFN
+389 ITFN
-399 KSNKQLDAA
+399 KANRQLDAA
-408 RDLAPVN
+408 RNLAPSN

>member
-1 MTTQL
+1 M
-6 NSKRRLAPYIL
+6 PYLL

-26 AASAMVFIALPWL
+26 ISGSMVFIALPWL
-39 ALELTGS
+39 ALEITGS

-64 GPILGTLIDRIGRRL
+64 GPILGTLIDRIGRRI
-79 SGYIAEGLSA
+79 SGFISEVLTAL
-89 ITILMIPIANAFI
+89 TILLIPVVHNSI
-102 EITIVLLVLLALSR
+102 EITFALLVLLALGR
-116 AMVNPAGGT
+116 AIVSPASST

-137 AGLSLERANSIHEAV
+137 SGLSLERANSIHEAV
-152 FATGFAIGPAVG
+152 FATGFAIGPAVA

-173 YDVFIV
+173 FDVFYV
-179 VAIFSAASAVSMFF
+179 VAFFSTLSATALFF
-193 VRTSEA
+193 VRTTES

-209 LLKDTLYGAKTILK
+209 LFQDTILGAKTILK
-223 TPAVLLGMGFVMTLA
+223 TPAVLLGLSFVMTLA
-238 MIYLPT
+238 MVYLPT

-252 FNALDNAEGLGFLIS
+252 FNALNYAEGLGILIS
-267 TMAGASVAGAL
+267 TMAGASVVGAL
-278 LFEKLQRRFKYSTIL
+278 LFEKLQKTFKYSTIL

-307 SLLPPFWVLLILGA
+307 SLLPPFWILLILGA

-335 TVIQRVIPENMRGR
+335 TVIQRAIPENMRGR

-361 PTLTAVGVGLAVDGV
+361 PTLTAVAVGLAVDGV

-382 FVLACIV
+382 LFLAILVLGLSVI
-389 LTLAVLITFN
+389 ITFN
-399 KSNKQLDAA
+399 KANRKLDQVRLLSLAA
-408 RDLAPVN
+408 

>member
-1 MTTQL
+1 M
-6 NSKRRLAPYIL
+6 PYLL

-26 AASAMVFIALPWL
+26 ISGSMVFIALPWL
-39 ALELTGS
+39 ALEITGS

-64 GPILGTLIDRIGRRL
+64 GPILGTLIDRIGRRI
-79 SGYIAEGLSA
+79 SGFISEVLTAL
-89 ITILMIPIANAFI
+89 TILLIPIVHNSI
-102 EITIVLLVLLALSR
+102 EITFTLLVLLALGR
-116 AMVNPAGGT
+116 AIVSPASST

-137 AGLSLERANSIHEAV
+137 SGLSLERANSIHEAV
-152 FATGFAIGPAVG
+152 FATGFAIGPAVA

-173 YDVFIV
+173 FDVFYV
-179 VAIFSAASAVSMFF
+179 VAFFSALSATALFL
-193 VRTSEA
+193 VRTKES

-209 LLKDTLYGAKTILK
+209 LLQDTILGAKTIIK
-223 TPAVLLGMGFVMTLA
+223 TPAVLLGLSFVMTLA
-238 MIYLPT
+238 MVYLPT

-252 FNALDNAEGLGFLIS
+252 FNALDYAEGLGILIS
-267 TMAGASVAGAL
+267 TMAGASVVGAL
-278 LFEKLQRRFKYSTIL
+278 LFEKLQKRFKYSTIL

-307 SLLPPFWVLLILGA
+307 SFLPPFWILLILGA

-361 PTLTAVGVGLAVDGV
+361 PTLTAVAVGIAVDGV

-382 FVLACIV
+382 FFLAVIVLALSV
-389 LTLAVLITFN
+389 FVSFN

-408 RDLAPVN
+408 RDLAPAI

>member
-1 MTTQL
+1 
-6 NSKRRLAPYIL
+6 LARQKGSTLPYLL

-26 AASAMVFIALPWL
+26 ISGSMVFIALPWL
-39 ALELTGS
+39 ALEITGS

-64 GPILGTLIDRIGRRL
+64 GPILGTLIDRIGRRI
-79 SGYIAEGLSA
+79 SGFISEVLTAL
-89 ITILMIPIANAFI
+89 TILLIPVVHSSI
-102 EITIVLLVLLALSR
+102 EISFALLVLLALGR
-116 AMVNPAGGT
+116 AIVSPASST

-137 AGLSLERANSIHEAV
+137 SGLSLERANSIHEAV
-152 FATGFAIGPAVG
+152 FATGFAIGPAVA

-173 YDVFIV
+173 FDVFYV
-179 VAIFSAASAVSMFF
+179 VAFFSTLSATALFF
-193 VRTSEA
+193 VRTKES

-209 LLKDTLYGAKTILK
+209 LLQDTILGAKTILK
-223 TPAVLLGMGFVMTLA
+223 TPAVLLGLSFVMTLA

-252 FNALDNAEGLGFLIS
+252 FNALDYAEGLGLLIS
-267 TMAGASVAGAL
+267 TMAGASVVGAL
-278 LFEKLQRRFKYSTIL
+278 LFEKLQKRFKYSTIL

-307 SLLPPFWVLLILGA
+307 SLLPPFWVMLILGA

-361 PTLTAVGVGLAVDGV
+361 PTLTAVVVGIAVDGV

-382 FVLACIV
+382 FVLAVIV
-389 LTLAVLITFN
+389 LALSVFVSFN

-408 RDLAPVN
+408 RDLAPAT